1 MEFYELIEEII
12 GFIPEQFENLRHYAE
27 IVLPWILIICTAATC
42 LFGHKVHKIWNA
54 FLFFW
59 LGFFIPMFIIEAL
72 FEPTGVLFWIC
83 AVLSAGVGAFCAVY
97 SKNIHRVKLFVTT
110 FFLVLVSVPS
120 YVSFLDDF
128 GSIVFAFILAIAA
141 GILSIKYKYIVVIIT
156 TSFSGSFMLFNI
168 IESKTNF
175 THIPITIFSI
185 IFALI
190 GLAVQC
196 YVEREELK
204 ETYEHLKERK
214 KQIKSAPD
222 KIKNKIKSDSD
233 KNDV

>member
-12 GFIPEQFENLRHYAE
+12 GFIPEQFEALRHNAE
-27 IVLPWILIICTAATC
+27 AVLPWILIICTAATC

-72 FEPTGVLFWIC
+72 LEPTGVLFRIC
-83 AVLSAGVGAFCAVY
+83 AVLSAGVGVLCAVY
-97 SKNIHRVKLFVTT
+97 SKKIHKVQLFVTA

-120 YVSFLDDF
+120 YVSFLGDF
-128 GSIVFAFILAIAA
+128 GSMVFAFVLAVAA
-141 GILSIKYKYIVVIIT
+141 GILSIKYKYLVVIIT

-168 IESKTNF
+168 IESKTDLPH
-175 THIPITIFSI
+175 TPVTVFSI

-214 KQIKSAPD
+214 EQIKAAPD
-222 KIKNKIKSDSD
+222 KVKNKIKSDSD
-233 KNDV
+233 KNNI

>member
-1 MEFYELIEEII
+1 M
-12 GFIPEQFENLRHYAE
+12 
-27 IVLPWILIICTAATC
+27 
-42 LFGHKVHKIWNA
+42 
-54 FLFFW
+54 
-59 LGFFIPMFIIEAL
+59 
-72 FEPTGVLFWIC
+72 
-83 AVLSAGVGAFCAVY
+83 
-97 SKNIHRVKLFVTT
+97 
-110 FFLVLVSVPS
+110 
-120 YVSFLDDF
+120 
-128 GSIVFAFILAIAA
+128 VFAFILAIAA
-141 GILSIKYKYIVVIIT
+141 GILSIKYKYIMVIIT

-175 THIPITIFSI
+175 SHIPITIFSI
-185 IFALI
+185 VFALI

-233 KNDV
+233 KNNV